1 MMSRSSSFFGASAGG
16 AAREQRCLWSVSR
29 VRPGTGRAAF
39 PLPAGAVAIMR
50 PPLAF

>member
-29 VRPGTGRAAF
+29 L
-39 PLPAGAVAIMR
+39 LPGAVAIMR
-50 PPLAF
+50 PALAF